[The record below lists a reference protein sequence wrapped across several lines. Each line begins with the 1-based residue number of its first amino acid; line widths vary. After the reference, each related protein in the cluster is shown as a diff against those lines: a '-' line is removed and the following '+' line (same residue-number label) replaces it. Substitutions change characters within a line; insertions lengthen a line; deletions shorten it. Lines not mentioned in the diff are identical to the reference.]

1 MATVQANDVTYELH
15 TLGWKAFQQ
24 LCSTVLSSILGQT
37 VQSYSE
43 VNDGGRDL
51 AFYGSWINFE
61 RNNNES
67 FNGSFTV
74 QCKHTIKQDAGFSFS
89 HVKDELRK
97 VEALAKKGLC
107 DNYLIF
113 TNAKVSADAET
124 KIVTAFQSI
133 NGVKVCRV
141 FTGQWLSQKI
151 TESPKLRMLI
161 PRVYGLGDLSQIVDE
176 RAYVQANEILSSM
189 GGDLA
194 KFVITEAYSQ
204 SVNALTEN
212 NFVLLLGDPAS
223 GKSTIAA
230 SLVLSSIDRW
240 QSRAIK
246 VNSPEEFKTHW
257 NPHEDN
263 QVFWVDDVFG
273 ATQLDFSKAN
283 DWNSALSHLNTAIRK
298 GTKIIFTSRTYIYRE
313 AKEYLKEHAAPVLRD
328 SQVTIY
334 VENISREER
343 EQILYNHIKLGN
355 QEIGYKTNLK
365 PFLKMIVD
373 SRNFS
378 PEVAR
383 RLGDK
388 HFTKT
393 LNLDS
398 RNISN
403 FITNPMDFLT
413 DTINNLD
420 VHCKAALTVL
430 FMNGGE
436 IESPVKLEVVDPNY
450 INRLG
455 SSFHNAVRAF
465 KFLNGSF
472 TTEYLKE
479 GRYFWKFKH
488 PTIQD
493 ALANKFSSD
502 REFLNEYLL
511 GADLMK
517 IFSEVSCGISDVE
530 GVKIVVPNDHF
541 TSLIERMMTLDRKI
555 YMNNIRMS
563 YFLAEKCNLDFLQ
576 ELVKTKPEYVSS
588 LTIHSQLKYC
598 SDLNVII
605 KLNLL
610 GLLNEGIRLSAA
622 KKLSSIAVHH
632 FDSGIFDN
640 KISSLLTNVEKETVF
655 EKIRLESLGKIY
667 NEIDNCFQDWGGE
680 EPDDYFSGLE
690 SALRSYKI
698 HFIDENSILLLGE
711 AEELLNECKSDIEN
725 KFGGE
730 PSNSHHENFARENEG
745 TRISNERCIF
755 DDVDC

>member
-1 MATVQANDVTYELH
+1 VTVQANDVTYELH

-24 LCSTVLSSILGQT
+24 LCSTVLCSILGQT
-37 VQSYSE
+37 VQSFSE

-51 AFYGSWINFE
+51 AFYGTWDNFE
-61 RNNNES
+61 INNNES

-74 QCKHTIKQDAGFSFS
+74 QCKHTIKKDVGFSFS
-89 HVKDELRK
+89 HVRDELSK
-97 VEALAKKGLC
+97 AEALAKNGLC

-113 TNAKVSADAET
+113 TNAKVSADAER
-124 KIVTAFQSI
+124 KIVTSFQNI
-133 NGVKVCRV
+133 DGVKVCRV

-151 TESPKLRMLI
+151 TESPKLRMLV
-161 PRVYGLGDLSQIVDE
+161 PRVYGLGDLSQIIDE

-194 KFVITEAYSQ
+194 KFVITEAYGQ
-204 SVNALTEN
+204 SVKALTEN

-257 NPHEDN
+257 NPNENN

-283 DWNSALSHLNTAIRK
+283 DWNLALSHLNTAIRK

-313 AKEYLKEHAAPVLRD
+313 AKEYLKEYAAPVLRD

-334 VENISREER
+334 VEKISRDER

-355 QEIGYKTNLK
+355 QNKGYKTNLK
-365 PFLKMIVD
+365 PFLKTIVD
-373 SRNFS
+373 SLSFS

-388 HFTKT
+388 HFTKE
-393 LNLDS
+393 LDGNNQ
-398 RNISN
+398 NITK
-403 FITNPMDFLT
+403 FISNPMDFLS

-420 VHCKAALTVL
+420 IHCKAALTLL

-436 IESPVKLEVVDPNY
+436 LESPVKLEVVDPSY

-455 SSFHNAVRAF
+455 SSFHNTVRAF

-479 GRYFWKFKH
+479 GQYFWKFKH

-502 REFLNEYLL
+502 REFLSEYLL

-517 IFSEVSCGISDVE
+517 IFSEVSCGLSDVE
-530 GVKIVVPNDHF
+530 GVKIVVPKGYYKR
-541 TSLIERMMTLDRKI
+541 LIDRMMKLDRKI

-563 YFLAEKCNLDFLQ
+563 YFLSEKCNLDFLQ
-576 ELVKTKPEYVSS
+576 ELVKTKPEYVAA
-588 LTIHSQLKYC
+588 LTVYPQLKYC
-598 SDLNVII
+598 SDLKVLI
-605 KLNLL
+605 KLNML
-610 GLLNEGIRLSAA
+610 GLLDEDIRLSVV
-622 KKLSSIAVHH
+622 KKLSSIAIVQ
-632 FDSGIFDN
+632 FDSGIFEH
-640 KISSLLTNVEKETVF
+640 KISSLLAKIEKEIVF
-655 EKIRLESLGKIY
+655 EKIKHESIGKIY
-667 NEIDNCFQDWGGE
+667 NEIQDYSQDWTGE

-690 SALRSYKI
+690 SALRAYKTN
-698 HFIDENSILLLGE
+698 FIDENSALLLEE
-711 AEELLNECKSDIEN
+711 AEELFNECRSDIEN
-725 KFGGE
+725 KFGSDKNYSYEIFSREYDG
-730 PSNSHHENFARENEG
+730 ARVL
-745 TRISNERCIF
+745 NERCIF

>member
-1 MATVQANDVTYELH
+1 MATVQSNDVTYELH

-37 VQSYSE
+37 IQSFSE

-51 AFYGSWINFE
+51 AFYGTWVNFE
-61 RNNNES
+61 GNNNES
-67 FNGSFTV
+67 FSGSFTV

-89 HVKDELRK
+89 HVKYELSK

-107 DNYLIF
+107 DNYFIF

-124 KIVTAFQSI
+124 KIVTAFQGI

-151 TESPKLRMLI
+151 TETPKLRMLV

-194 KFVITEAYSQ
+194 KFVITEAYSK

-246 VNSPEEFKTHW
+246 VNSPDEFKTHW

-273 ATQLDFSKAN
+273 STQLDFSKAN
-283 DWNSALSHLNTAIRK
+283 DWNSALSHLNTAIRN

-313 AKEYLKEHAAPVLRD
+313 AKEYLKEHAAPVLRE

-334 VENISREER
+334 VENISRDER

-355 QEIGYKTNLK
+355 QEKEYKTNLK
-365 PFLKMIVD
+365 PFLKMIVE
-373 SRNFS
+373 SHNFS

-388 HFTKT
+388 HFTKN
-393 LNLDS
+393 LNVNNQ
-398 RNISN
+398 NIAN
-403 FITNPMDFLT
+403 FVSNPMDFLT

-436 IESPVKLEVVDPNY
+436 LESPVKLEVVDPDY

-455 SSFHNAVRAF
+455 SSFHSAVRAF
-465 KFLNGSF
+465 KFLNESF

-479 GRYFWKFKH
+479 GKYFWKFKH

-502 REFLNEYLL
+502 REFLNEYLS

-517 IFSEVSCGISDVE
+517 IFSEVSCGTSDIE
-530 GVKIVVPNDHF
+530 GVKIVVPNDYF
-541 TSLIERMMTLDRKI
+541 TSLIERMMKLDRKI

-588 LTIHSQLKYC
+588 LTIYPKLKYC
-598 SDLNVII
+598 SELKVII

-610 GLLNEGIRLSAA
+610 GLLNEDIRLSAA
-622 KKLSSIAVHH
+622 KRLSSIAIHH
-632 FDSGIFDN
+632 FDSGIFEN
-640 KISSLLTNVEKETVF
+640 NISSLLTKVEKEAVF

-667 NEIDNCFQDWGGE
+667 NEIEDCFQDWEGE

-690 SALRSYKI
+690 SAIRAYKTN
-698 HFIDENSILLLGE
+698 FKDESSVLLLEE
-711 AEELLNECKSDIEN
+711 AEQLLNECRSDIES

-730 PSNSHHENFARENEG
+730 PNNFHEVSSRGNDNARVL
-745 TRISNERCIF
+745 TERCIF